1 MRLQRTYK
9 KGTLIKFKWY
19 DNYRDQWD
27 NPSNFRVIEGIVEE
41 NTLLFNQV
49 IVYNG
54 HDDMTYCVNTDEI
67 IESF

>member
-1 MRLQRTYK
+1 MKLQRTYK

-19 DNYRDQWD
+19 DDWNIRD
-27 NPSNFRVIEGIVEE
+27 SYRVIVGIVQQ
-41 NTLLFNQV
+41 NTFLNDV
-49 IVYNG
+49 IVYSG

>member
-1 MRLQRTYK
+1 MKLQRTYK

-19 DNYRDQWD
+19 DNYRDHLF
-27 NPSNFRVIEGIVEE
+27 NPSNFRVIEGIVQE
-41 NTLLFNQV
+41 NTFLNEV

-54 HDDMTYCVNTDEI
+54 HDDITYCVNTDEI

>member
-9 KGTLIKFKWY
+9 QGTLIKFKWY
-19 DNYRDQWD
+19 DDWNIRD
-27 NPSNFRVIEGIVEE
+27 SFRVIEGIVQE
-41 NTLLFNQV
+41 NTFLNEV

>member
-27 NPSNFRVIEGIVEE
+27 NPSNFRVIEGIVQE
-41 NTLLFNQV
+41 NTFLDEV

>member
-1 MRLQRTYK
+1 MKLQRTYK

-19 DNYRDQWD
+19 DDWNIRD
-27 NPSNFRVIEGIVEE
+27 SFRVIEGIVQE
-41 NTLLFNQV
+41 NTFFNEV

-54 HDDMTYCVNTDEI
+54 HEDMTYCVSTDEI

>member
-1 MRLQRTYK
+1 MKLQRTYK

-27 NPSNFRVIEGIVEE
+27 NPSNFRVIEGIVQE
-41 NTLLFNQV
+41 NTFLNEV

-54 HDDMTYCVNTDEI
+54 HDDITYCVNTDEI